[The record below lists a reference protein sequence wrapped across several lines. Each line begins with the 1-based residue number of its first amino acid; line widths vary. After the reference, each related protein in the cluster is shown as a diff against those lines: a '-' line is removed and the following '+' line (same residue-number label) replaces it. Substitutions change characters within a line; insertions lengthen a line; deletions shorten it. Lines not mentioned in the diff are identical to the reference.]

1 MTKLEYPEN
10 ERERALESADK
21 MLLRIASELPT
32 LLGEV
37 CSASNALKDTKRCNV
52 SSLCA
57 VTSELPP
64 SIATELRI
72 ANEVADSKQF
82 FLCTKG
88 IADASDRLTTLMA
101 EAKQTRHKL
110 DQFLAINTAA
120 VEQQQQQLQR
130 PCIYLDQ
137 ALGLLF
143 ALDLELH
150 EIKLAASAL
159 YLHGQKAGAAQ
170 LRETEGLKG
179 AVARLVAI
187 LSSKHFTSTL
197 ATIASQ

>member
-10 ERERALESADK
+10 ERERALENVDK
-21 MLLRIASELPT
+21 MLFTIASELPT

-37 CSASNALKDTKRCNV
+37 CSVSNALKDTKLCNF

-72 ANEVADSKQF
+72 AHEAADSKQF

-101 EAKQTRHKL
+101 EAKQTRRKL

-120 VEQQQQQLQR
+120 AEQQQQLQR
-130 PCIYLDQ
+130 SCIYLDQ

-179 AVARLVAI
+179 AVARLVAF
-187 LSSKHFTSTL
+187 SRQSTSPQPWL
-197 ATIASQ
+197 R